1 MARVEITMP
10 QMGESITEGTV
21 VEWYKKP
28 GERIEQDETL
38 LEIGT
43 DKVDTDVP
51 SPVGGVVVEILV
63 EEGSTVDVGTLL
75 AVIADA
81 DEADAPVSEPAPA
94 PASEPAPEPV
104 REAPPPAPAVSEPAL
119 PPDAAPHP
127 PPVRITEEAAFAPQ
141 DAAAPKQAAVSE
153 SFFSPLV
160 RSIAEQEGVSEAELQ
175 AIAGSGRDGRVTKKD
190 VLAYVASRAAEGA
203 GFPEPQPVESA
214 EGPETR
220 VVKMDRT
227 RKIIAEHMVRSKATS
242 PHVTSFA
249 EVDMTNLVAFIQREK
264 EAFLKREGAKLTYTP
279 FFVHAAIEALREHP
293 VLNASVNG
301 DEIVLRDDFH
311 INIAVAV
318 GKTGLVAP
326 VLRNA
331 GRQSFADLARSVAD
345 VADRARN
352 KRLHPDDLQGGTFT
366 ITNIGPIGG
375 LKGTPIINQPQV
387 AILAVGRIQKRP
399 VVIEDPRLGDVI
411 AVRHMAWLS
420 LSYDHRII
428 DGAMG
433 SSFLTRFVGLVESMG
448 VGT

>member
-1 MARVEITMP
+1 MARVEIIMP

-21 VEWYKKP
+21 VEWHKKL

-51 SPVGGVVVEILV
+51 SPAAGVVAEILV
-63 EEGSTVDVGTLL
+63 EEGETVGVGTLL
-75 AVIADA
+75 AVIADENE
-81 DEADAPVSEPAPA
+81 EAPR
-94 PASEPAPEPV
+94 APEPV
-104 REAPPPAPAVSEPAL
+104 KEAPEPVSQPTPPPTPPAPVVSDPPEPPSDHL
-119 PPDAAPHP
+119 
-127 PPVRITEEAAFAPQ
+127 TEASAFAPKG
-141 DAAAPKQAAVSE
+141 AAAPKQGASD

-160 RSIAEQEGVSEAELQ
+160 RSIAEQEGLSISELQ
-175 AIAGSGRDGRVTKKD
+175 SIAGSGRDGRVTKKD
-190 VLAYVASRAAEGA
+190 VLDYVAGRSEDGS
-203 GFPEPQPVESA
+203 GFPEPQPVEPA
-214 EGPETR
+214 EGPEVR

-227 RKIIAEHMVRSKATS
+227 RQIIAEHMVRSKATS

-249 EVDMTNLVAFIQREK
+249 EADMTNLASFIQREK

-293 VLNASVNG
+293 VLNASVNE

-326 VLRNA
+326 VIRNA

-345 VADRARN
+345 ISDRARN

-411 AVRHMAWLS
+411 AVRQMAWLS

-433 SSFLTRFVGLVESMG
+433 SSFLTSFVRIVESMG
-448 VGT
+448 TGS

>member
-1 MARVEITMP
+1 MARHEITMP

-21 VEWYKKP
+21 VEWHKKP

-51 SPVGGVVVEILV
+51 SPAGGVVVEILV
-63 EEGSTVDVGTLL
+63 EEGETVDVGTLL
-75 AVIADA
+75 AVIADK
-81 DEADAPVSEPAPA
+81 DEEAAV
-94 PASEPAPEPV
+94 PAPEPV
-104 REAPPPAPAVSEPAL
+104 REAPQPPEPTASEPPPSAPEPPPA
-119 PPDAAPHP
+119 
-127 PPVRITEEAAFAPQ
+127 RITEEAAFAPSE
-141 DAAAPKQAAVSE
+141 AAAPKQAASE

-160 RSIAEQEGVSEAELQ
+160 RSIAEQEGVSDAELES
-175 AIAGSGRDGRVTKKD
+175 IAGSGREGRVTKKD
-190 VLAYVASRAAEGA
+190 VLEYVAGRPAEGA
-203 GFPEPQPVESA
+203 GFPEPHAVESA

-227 RKIIAEHMVRSKATS
+227 RQIIAEHMVRSKATS

-249 EVDMTNLVAFIQREK
+249 EVDMTNLVSFIQREK

-293 VLNASVNG
+293 VLNASVSG

-326 VLRNA
+326 VIRNA

-345 VADRARN
+345 VAERARN

-399 VVIEDPRLGDVI
+399 VVIEDPKLGDVI
-411 AVRHMAWLS
+411 AVRSMAWLS

-433 SSFLTRFVGLVESMG
+433 SSFLTRFVGIVESMG
-448 VGT
+448 VGP

>member
-1 MARVEITMP
+1 MARVEIIMP

-21 VEWYKKP
+21 VEWHKKL

-51 SPVGGVVVEILV
+51 SPAAGVVAEILV
-63 EEGSTVDVGTLL
+63 EEGETVGVGTLL
-75 AVIADA
+75 AVIADENE
-81 DEADAPVSEPAPA
+81 EAPR
-94 PASEPAPEPV
+94 APEPV
-104 REAPPPAPAVSEPAL
+104 KEAPEPVSQPTPPPTPPAPVVSDPPEPPSDHL
-119 PPDAAPHP
+119 
-127 PPVRITEEAAFAPQ
+127 TEASAFAPR
-141 DAAAPKQAAVSE
+141 DAAAPKQGASD

-160 RSIAEQEGVSEAELQ
+160 RSIAEQEGLSTSELES
-175 AIAGSGRDGRVTKKD
+175 IAGSGRDGRVTKKD
-190 VLAYVASRAAEGA
+190 VLDYVAGRSAGGS
-203 GFPEPQPVESA
+203 GFPEPQPVEPA
-214 EGPETR
+214 EGSEVR

-227 RKIIAEHMVRSKATS
+227 RQIIAEHMVRSKATS

-249 EVDMTNLVAFIQREK
+249 EADMTNLVSFIQREK

-293 VLNASVNG
+293 VLNASVNE
-301 DEIVLRDDFH
+301 DEIVLREDFH

-326 VLRNA
+326 VIRTA
-331 GRQSFADLARSVAD
+331 GRQAFADLARSVAD
-345 VADRARN
+345 ISDRARN

-411 AVRHMAWLS
+411 AVRQMAWLS

-433 SSFLTRFVGLVESMG
+433 SSFLTSFVRIVESMG
-448 VGT
+448 SGS

>member
-21 VEWYKKP
+21 VEWHKKP

-51 SPVGGVVVEILV
+51 SPAGGVVVEILV
-63 EEGSTVDVGTLL
+63 EEGETVDVGTLL
-75 AVIADA
+75 AVIADK
-81 DEADAPVSEPAPA
+81 DEEAAV
-94 PASEPAPEPV
+94 PAPEPV
-104 REAPPPAPAVSEPAL
+104 REAPQPPEPTASEPPSPVPEPPPA
-119 PPDAAPHP
+119 
-127 PPVRITEEAAFAPQ
+127 RITEEAAFAPPE
-141 DAAAPKQAAVSE
+141 AAAPKQAASE

-160 RSIAEQEGVSEAELQ
+160 RSIAEQEGVSDAEL
-175 AIAGSGRDGRVTKKD
+175 ASIAGSGREGRVTKKD
-190 VLAYVASRAAEGA
+190 VLEYVAARPAEGA

-227 RKIIAEHMVRSKATS
+227 RQIIAEHMVRSKATS

-249 EVDMTNLVAFIQREK
+249 EVDMTNLVSFIQREK

-293 VLNASVNG
+293 VLNASVSG

-326 VLRNA
+326 VIRNA

-345 VADRARN
+345 VAERARN

-399 VVIEDPRLGDVI
+399 VVIEDPKLGDVI
-411 AVRHMAWLS
+411 AVRSMAWLS

-433 SSFLTRFVGLVESMG
+433 SSFLTRFVGIVESMG
-448 VGT
+448 VGP

>member
-21 VEWYKKP
+21 VEWHKKP

-51 SPVGGVVVEILV
+51 SPAGGVVVEILV
-63 EEGSTVDVGTLL
+63 EEGETVDVGTLL
-75 AVIADA
+75 AVIADE
-81 DEADAPVSEPAPA
+81 DEEAAV
-94 PASEPAPEPV
+94 PAPEPA
-104 REAPPPAPAVSEPAL
+104 REAPQPPEPTASEPPPSLPEPPPA
-119 PPDAAPHP
+119 
-127 PPVRITEEAAFAPQ
+127 RITEEAAFAPSE
-141 DAAAPKQAAVSE
+141 AAAPKQAASE

-160 RSIAEQEGVSEAELQ
+160 RSIAEQEGVSDAEL
-175 AIAGSGRDGRVTKKD
+175 ASIAGSGREGRVTKKD
-190 VLAYVASRAAEGA
+190 VLDYVAARPAEGA

-227 RKIIAEHMVRSKATS
+227 RQIIAEHMVRSKATA

-249 EVDMTNLVAFIQREK
+249 EVDMTNLVSFIQREK

-293 VLNASVNG
+293 VLNASVSG

-326 VLRNA
+326 VIRNA

-345 VADRARN
+345 VAERARN

-399 VVIEDPRLGDVI
+399 VVIEDPNLGDVI
-411 AVRHMAWLS
+411 AVRSMAWLS

-433 SSFLTRFVGLVESMG
+433 SSFLTRFVGIVESMG
-448 VGT
+448 VGP

>member
-63 EEGSTVDVGTLL
+63 EEGATVDVGAVL
-75 AVIADA
+75 AVIADK
-81 DEADAPVSEPAPA
+81 DEA
-94 PASEPAPEPV
+94 ASPAPEPV
-104 REAPPPAPAVSEPAL
+104 REAPQPSEPA
-119 PPDAAPHP
+119 ASEP
-127 PPVRITEEAAFAPQ
+127 PPASPQPPPARITEEDAFAPS
-141 DAAAPKQAAVSE
+141 DAAPKQAASE

-160 RSIAEQEGVSEAELQ
+160 RSIAEQEGVSDAELES
-175 AIAGSGRDGRVTKKD
+175 IAGSGRDGRVTKKD
-190 VLAYVASRAAEGA
+190 VLEYVAGRSAEGA
-203 GFPEPQPVESA
+203 GFPEPQPVESV
-214 EGPETR
+214 EGPEAR

-227 RKIIAEHMVRSKATS
+227 RQIIAEHMVRSKATS

-326 VLRNA
+326 VIRNA

-352 KRLHPDDLQGGTFT
+352 KGLRPDDLQGGTFT

-399 VVIEDPRLGDVI
+399 VVIEDPKLGDVI
-411 AVRHMAWLS
+411 AVRNMAWLS

-433 SSFLTRFVGLVESMG
+433 SSFLSRFVDIVESMG
-448 VGT
+448 VGP

>member
-1 MARVEITMP
+1 M
-10 QMGESITEGTV
+10 
-21 VEWYKKP
+21 
-28 GERIEQDETL
+28 
-38 LEIGT
+38 
-43 DKVDTDVP
+43 
-51 SPVGGVVVEILV
+51 
-63 EEGSTVDVGTLL
+63 
-75 AVIADA
+75 
-81 DEADAPVSEPAPA
+81 
-94 PASEPAPEPV
+94 
-104 REAPPPAPAVSEPAL
+104 
-119 PPDAAPHP
+119 
-127 PPVRITEEAAFAPQ
+127 
-141 DAAAPKQAAVSE
+141 
-153 SFFSPLV
+153 
-160 RSIAEQEGVSEAELQ
+160 RSIAGQEGVSDAELES
-175 AIAGSGRDGRVTKKD
+175 IAGSGREGRVTKKD
-190 VLAYVASRAAEGA
+190 VLEYVAGRPAEGA
-203 GFPEPQPVESA
+203 GFPEPHAVESA

-227 RKIIAEHMVRSKATS
+227 RQIIAEHMVRSKATS

-249 EVDMTNLVAFIQREK
+249 EVDMTNLVSFIRREK

-293 VLNASVNG
+293 VLNASVTG

-326 VLRNA
+326 VIRNA

-345 VADRARN
+345 VAERARN

-399 VVIEDPRLGDVI
+399 VVIEDPKLGDVI
-411 AVRHMAWLS
+411 AVRSMAWLS

-433 SSFLTRFVGLVESMG
+433 SSFLTRFVGIVESMG
-448 VGT
+448 VGP

>member
-1 MARVEITMP
+1 MP

-21 VEWYKKP
+21 VEWHKKP

-51 SPVGGVVVEILV
+51 SPVGGVVAEILV
-63 EEGSTVDVGTLL
+63 AEGETVDVGTLL
-75 AVIADA
+75 AVIT
-81 DEADAPVSEPAPA
+81 DENEEAPDTPEPVSEAPE
-94 PASEPAPEPV
+94 PEPEPEPAPEP
-104 REAPPPAPAVSEPAL
+104 PAPVAPD
-119 PPDAAPHP
+119 PPDPSSDHASEA
-127 PPVRITEEAAFAPQ
+127 AAFAPRG
-141 DAAAPKQAAVSE
+141 AAAPKEGTSD

-160 RSIAEQEGVSEAELQ
+160 RSIAEQEGVSTAELES
-175 AIAGSGRDGRVTKKD
+175 ITGSGRDGRVTKKD
-190 VLAYVASRAAEGA
+190 VLDYVANRSVDEP
-203 GFPEPQPVESA
+203 GFPELQPVEPA

-249 EVDMTNLVAFIQREK
+249 EVDMTDLVAFIQQEK
-264 EAFLKREGAKLTYTP
+264 EAFLEREGAKLTYTP

-293 VLNASVNG
+293 VLNASVDG

-311 INIAVAV
+311 INVAVAI

-326 VLRNA
+326 VVRNA

-352 KRLHPDDLQGGTFT
+352 KRLQPDDLQGGTFT

-375 LKGTPIINQPQV
+375 IKGTPIINQPQV

-411 AVRHMAWLS
+411 AVRQMAWLS

-428 DGAMG
+428 DGAMA
-433 SSFLTRFVGLVESMG
+433 SSFLTSFVRIVESMG
-448 VGT
+448 SGS

>member
-1 MARVEITMP
+1 MP

-21 VEWYKKP
+21 VEWHKKP

-51 SPVGGVVVEILV
+51 SPAGGIVAEILV
-63 EEGSTVDVGTLL
+63 AEGETVDVGTLL
-75 AVIADA
+75 AVIT
-81 DEADAPVSEPAPA
+81 DENEEAPDIPEPVSEAP
-94 PASEPAPEPV
+94 EPAPEP
-104 REAPPPAPAVSEPAL
+104 PAPVASDPPETPSEH
-119 PPDAAPHP
+119 D
-127 PPVRITEEAAFAPQ
+127 TEAAAFAPRG
-141 DAAAPKQAAVSE
+141 AAAPKEDTSD

-160 RSIAEQEGVSEAELQ
+160 RSIAEQEGVSTAELES
-175 AIAGSGRDGRVTKKD
+175 ITGSGRDGRVTKKD
-190 VLAYVASRAAEGA
+190 VLDYVASRPEDGS
-203 GFPEPQPVESA
+203 GFPELQPVEPV
-214 EGPETR
+214 EGPEVR

-249 EVDMTNLVAFIQREK
+249 EVDMTDLVAFIQREK
-264 EAFLKREGAKLTYTP
+264 EAFLEREGAKLTYTP

-293 VLNASVNG
+293 VLNASVDG

-311 INIAVAV
+311 INVAVAI

-326 VLRNA
+326 VVRNA

-352 KRLHPDDLQGGTFT
+352 KKLQPDDLQGGTFT

-375 LKGTPIINQPQV
+375 IKGTPIINQPQV

-399 VVIEDPRLGDVI
+399 VVIEDPKLGDVI
-411 AVRHMAWLS
+411 AVRQMAWLS

-428 DGAMG
+428 DGAMA
-433 SSFLTRFVGLVESMG
+433 SSFLTTFVRIVESMG
-448 VGT
+448 TGS

>member
-21 VEWYKKP
+21 VEWHKKP

-51 SPVGGVVVEILV
+51 SPAGGVVVEILV
-63 EEGSTVDVGTLL
+63 EEGETVDVGTLL
-75 AVIADA
+75 AVIADK
-81 DEADAPVSEPAPA
+81 DEEAAV
-94 PASEPAPEPV
+94 PAPEPV
-104 REAPPPAPAVSEPAL
+104 REAPQPPEPTASEPPSPVPEPPPA
-119 PPDAAPHP
+119 
-127 PPVRITEEAAFAPQ
+127 RITEEAAFAPPE
-141 DAAAPKQAAVSE
+141 AAAPKQAASE

-160 RSIAEQEGVSEAELQ
+160 RSIAEQEGVSDAEL
-175 AIAGSGRDGRVTKKD
+175 ASIAGSGREGRVTKKD
-190 VLAYVASRAAEGA
+190 VLEYVAARPAEGA

-227 RKIIAEHMVRSKATS
+227 RQIIAEHMVRSKATS

-249 EVDMTNLVAFIQREK
+249 EVDMTSLVSFIQREK

-293 VLNASVNG
+293 VLNASVSG

-326 VLRNA
+326 VIRNA

-345 VADRARN
+345 VAERARN

-399 VVIEDPRLGDVI
+399 VVIEDPKLGDVI
-411 AVRHMAWLS
+411 AVRSMAWLS

-433 SSFLTRFVGLVESMG
+433 SSFLTRFVGIVESMG
-448 VGT
+448 VGP

>member
-21 VEWYKKP
+21 VEWHKKP

-51 SPVGGVVVEILV
+51 SPAGGVVTEILV
-63 EEGSTVDVGTLL
+63 AEGETVDVGTLL
-75 AVIADA
+75 AVIS
-81 DEADAPVSEPAPA
+81 DEKEEAPKAP
-94 PASEPAPEPV
+94 EPAPEPV
-104 REAPPPAPAVSEPAL
+104 SEPPEPFPKPAPEPPAPVVSASPEP
-119 PPDAAPHP
+119 PSDDD
-127 PPVRITEEAAFAPQ
+127 TEAAAFAPRG
-141 DAAAPKQAAVSE
+141 AAAPKEGASD

-160 RSIAEQEGVSEAELQ
+160 RSIAEQEGVSTSELQ
-175 AIAGSGRDGRVTKKD
+175 SIAGSGRDGRVTKKD
-190 VLAYVASRAAEGA
+190 VLDYVASRSEDGD
-203 GFPEPQPVESA
+203 GFPEPQQPVEPA
-214 EGPETR
+214 EGPEVR

-249 EVDMTNLVAFIQREK
+249 EADMTDLVSFIQREK
-264 EAFLKREGAKLTYTP
+264 EAFLEREGAKLTYTP

-293 VLNASVNG
+293 VLNASVDG
-301 DEIVLRDDFH
+301 DEIMLRDDYH

-326 VLRNA
+326 VIRNA

-345 VADRARN
+345 ISDRARN

-399 VVIEDPRLGDVI
+399 VVIEDPKLGDVI
-411 AVRHMAWLS
+411 AVRQMAWLS

-428 DGAMG
+428 DGAMA
-433 SSFLTRFVGLVESMG
+433 SSFLTTFVRIMESMG
-448 VGT
+448 TGS

>member
-21 VEWYKKP
+21 VEWHKKP

-51 SPVGGVVVEILV
+51 SPAGGIVAEILV
-63 EEGSTVDVGTLL
+63 AEGETVDVGTLL
-75 AVIADA
+75 AVIT
-81 DEADAPVSEPAPA
+81 DENEEAPETP
-94 PASEPAPEPV
+94 EPAPEPV
-104 REAPPPAPAVSEPAL
+104 SEAPEPAPEPPAPVAPDPPEPSS
-119 PPDAAPHP
+119 DHD
-127 PPVRITEEAAFAPQ
+127 TEAAAFAPRG
-141 DAAAPKQAAVSE
+141 AAAPKESASD

-160 RSIAEQEGVSEAELQ
+160 RSIAEQEGVSTAELES
-175 AIAGSGRDGRVTKKD
+175 IAGSGRDGRVTKKD
-190 VLAYVASRAAEGA
+190 VLDYVASRSEDGD
-203 GFPEPQPVESA
+203 GFPETQPVEPA
-214 EGPETR
+214 EGPDVR

-264 EAFLKREGAKLTYTP
+264 EAFLEREGAKLTYTP

-293 VLNASVNG
+293 VLNASVDG
-301 DEIVLRDDFH
+301 DEIMLRDDFH
-311 INIAVAV
+311 INIAVAI

-326 VLRNA
+326 VIRNA
-331 GRQSFADLARSVAD
+331 GRQSFADLARSVAN

-352 KRLHPDDLQGGTFT
+352 KKLHPDDLQGGTFT

-375 LKGTPIINQPQV
+375 VKGTPIINQPQV

-399 VVIEDPRLGDVI
+399 VVIEDPKLGDVI
-411 AVRHMAWLS
+411 AVRQMAWLS

-428 DGAMG
+428 DGAMA
-433 SSFLTRFVGLVESMG
+433 SSFLTSFIRIVESMG
-448 VGT
+448 TGS

>member
-21 VEWYKKP
+21 VEWHKKP

-51 SPVGGVVVEILV
+51 SPVGGVVAEILV
-63 EEGSTVDVGTLL
+63 AEGETVDVGTLL
-75 AVIADA
+75 AVIT
-81 DEADAPVSEPAPA
+81 DENEEVPDVSEPVSEAPE
-94 PASEPAPEPV
+94 PEPEPAPEP
-104 REAPPPAPAVSEPAL
+104 PAPVAPD
-119 PPDAAPHP
+119 PPDASSDHVSEA
-127 PPVRITEEAAFAPQ
+127 AAFAPRG
-141 DAAAPKQAAVSE
+141 AAAPKEGTSD

-160 RSIAEQEGVSEAELQ
+160 RSIAEQEGVSTAELES
-175 AIAGSGRDGRVTKKD
+175 ITGSGRDGRVTKKD
-190 VLAYVASRAAEGA
+190 VLDYVANRSVDEP
-203 GFPEPQPVESA
+203 GFPELQPVEPA

-249 EVDMTNLVAFIQREK
+249 EVDMTDLVAFIQQEK
-264 EAFLKREGAKLTYTP
+264 EAFLEREGAKLTYTP

-293 VLNASVNG
+293 VLNASVDG

-311 INIAVAV
+311 INVAVAI

-326 VLRNA
+326 VVRNA

-352 KRLHPDDLQGGTFT
+352 KRLQPDDLQGGTFT

-375 LKGTPIINQPQV
+375 IKGTPIINQPQV

-411 AVRHMAWLS
+411 AVRQMAWLS

-428 DGAMG
+428 DGAMA
-433 SSFLTRFVGLVESMG
+433 SSFLTSFVRIVESMG
-448 VGT
+448 SGS

>member
-1 MARVEITMP
+1 MARHEITMP

-21 VEWYKKP
+21 VEWHKKP

-51 SPVGGVVVEILV
+51 SPAGGVVVEILV
-63 EEGSTVDVGTLL
+63 EEGETVDVGTLL
-75 AVIADA
+75 AVIADEE
-81 DEADAPVSEPAPA
+81 EAAV
-94 PASEPAPEPV
+94 PAPEPV
-104 REAPPPAPAVSEPAL
+104 REAPQPPEPPPSVPEPPPA
-119 PPDAAPHP
+119 
-127 PPVRITEEAAFAPQ
+127 RITEEAAFAPSE
-141 DAAAPKQAAVSE
+141 AAAPKQAASE

-160 RSIAEQEGVSEAELQ
+160 RSIAGQEGVSDAEL
-175 AIAGSGRDGRVTKKD
+175 ASIAGSGREGRVTKKD
-190 VLAYVASRAAEGA
+190 VLEYVAGRPAEGA
-203 GFPEPQPVESA
+203 GFPEPHAVESA

-227 RKIIAEHMVRSKATS
+227 RQIIAEHMVRSKATS

-249 EVDMTNLVAFIQREK
+249 EVDMTNLVSFIQREK

-293 VLNASVNG
+293 VLNASVSG

-326 VLRNA
+326 VIRNA

-345 VADRARN
+345 VAERARN

-399 VVIEDPRLGDVI
+399 VVIEDPKLGDVI
-411 AVRHMAWLS
+411 AVRSMAWLS

-433 SSFLTRFVGLVESMG
+433 SSFLTRFVGIVESMG
-448 VGT
+448 VGP

>member
-21 VEWYKKP
+21 VEWHKKP

-51 SPVGGVVVEILV
+51 SPAGGVVVEILV
-63 EEGSTVDVGTLL
+63 EEGETVDVGTLL
-75 AVIADA
+75 AVIADK
-81 DEADAPVSEPAPA
+81 DEEAAV
-94 PASEPAPEPV
+94 PAPEPV
-104 REAPPPAPAVSEPAL
+104 REAPQPPEPTASEPPPSSPEPPPA
-119 PPDAAPHP
+119 
-127 PPVRITEEAAFAPQ
+127 RITEETAFAPPE
-141 DAAAPKQAAVSE
+141 AAAPKQAASE

-160 RSIAEQEGVSEAELQ
+160 RSIAEQEGVSDAEL
-175 AIAGSGRDGRVTKKD
+175 ASIAGSGREGRVTKKD
-190 VLAYVASRAAEGA
+190 VLEYVAARPAEGA
-203 GFPEPQPVESA
+203 GFPEPQAVESA

-227 RKIIAEHMVRSKATS
+227 RQIIAEHMVRSKATS

-249 EVDMTNLVAFIQREK
+249 EVDMTNLVSFIQREK

-293 VLNASVNG
+293 VLNASVSG

-326 VLRNA
+326 VIRNA

-345 VADRARN
+345 VAERARN

-399 VVIEDPRLGDVI
+399 VVIEDPKLGDVI
-411 AVRHMAWLS
+411 AVRSMAWLS

-433 SSFLTRFVGLVESMG
+433 SSFLTRFVGIVESMG
-448 VGT
+448 VGP

>member
-1 MARVEITMP
+1 MARVEIIMP

-21 VEWYKKP
+21 VEWHKKL

-51 SPVGGVVVEILV
+51 SPAAGVVAEILV
-63 EEGSTVDVGTLL
+63 EEGETVGVGTLL
-75 AVIADA
+75 AVIADENE
-81 DEADAPVSEPAPA
+81 EAPR
-94 PASEPAPEPV
+94 APEPV
-104 REAPPPAPAVSEPAL
+104 KEAPEPVSQPTPPPSPPAPVVPDPPEP
-119 PPDAAPHP
+119 PSGHD
-127 PPVRITEEAAFAPQ
+127 TEASAFAPR
-141 DAAAPKQAAVSE
+141 DAAAPKQGASD

-160 RSIAEQEGVSEAELQ
+160 RSIAEQEGLSTSELES
-175 AIAGSGRDGRVTKKD
+175 IAGSGRDGRVTKKD
-190 VLAYVASRAAEGA
+190 ILDYVAGRSADGS
-203 GFPEPQPVESA
+203 GFPEPQPVEPA
-214 EGPETR
+214 EGPEVR
-220 VVKMDRT
+220 VIKMDRT

-249 EVDMTNLVAFIQREK
+249 EADMTNLASFIQREK

-293 VLNASVNG
+293 VLNASVNE

-326 VLRNA
+326 VIRNA

-345 VADRARN
+345 ISDRARN

-411 AVRHMAWLS
+411 AVRQMAWLS

-433 SSFLTRFVGLVESMG
+433 SSFLTSFVRIVESMG
-448 VGT
+448 TGS

>member
-51 SPVGGVVVEILV
+51 SPAGGVVVEILV
-63 EEGSTVDVGTLL
+63 EEGETVDVGTLL
-75 AVIADA
+75 AVIAD
-81 DEADAPVSEPAPA
+81 EAEAASHA
-94 PASEPAPEPV
+94 PASAPEPAPE
-104 REAPPPAPAVSEPAL
+104 APPAPTEPPAPAASEP
-119 PPDAAPHP
+119 PSSPQP
-127 PPVRITEEAAFAPQ
+127 PPARIGEEAAFAPTSQ
-141 DAAAPKQAAVSE
+141 QPPAAAPKQDAAAE

-160 RSIAEQEGVSEAELQ
+160 RSIADREGVSDAELGS
-175 AIAGSGRDGRVTKKD
+175 IEGSGRDGRVTKKD
-190 VLAYVASRAAEGA
+190 VLEYVAGRAAEGA

-220 VVKMDRT
+220 IVKMDRT
-227 RKIIAEHMVRSKATS
+227 RQIIAEHMVRSKATS
-242 PHVTSFA
+242 PHVTSFS

-399 VVIEDPRLGDVI
+399 VVIEDPKLGDVI
-411 AVRHMAWLS
+411 AVRNMAWLS

-433 SSFLTRFVGLVESMG
+433 SSFLTRFVEIVESMG
-448 VGT
+448 VIGP

>member
-21 VEWYKKP
+21 VEWHKKP

-51 SPVGGVVVEILV
+51 SPVGGVVAEILV
-63 EEGSTVDVGTLL
+63 PEGETVDVGTLL
-75 AVIADA
+75 AVIT
-81 DEADAPVSEPAPA
+81 DENEEAPEPVPEPVSEAPE
-94 PASEPAPEPV
+94 PEPAPEL
-104 REAPPPAPAVSEPAL
+104 PAPVAPDPSG
-119 PPDAAPHP
+119 PPSDHD
-127 PPVRITEEAAFAPQ
+127 TEAAAFAPRG
-141 DAAAPKQAAVSE
+141 AAAPKEGASD

-160 RSIAEQEGVSEAELQ
+160 RSIAEQEGVSTAELES
-175 AIAGSGRDGRVTKKD
+175 ITGSGRDGRVTKKD
-190 VLAYVASRAAEGA
+190 VLNYVASRSEDEP
-203 GFPEPQPVESA
+203 GFPELQSVEPV
-214 EGPETR
+214 EGPEVR

-249 EVDMTNLVAFIQREK
+249 EVDMTDLVAFIQREK
-264 EAFLKREGAKLTYTP
+264 EAFLEREGAKLTYTP

-293 VLNASVNG
+293 VLNASVDG
-301 DEIVLRDDFH
+301 DEIVLRDDYH
-311 INIAVAV
+311 INIAVAI
-318 GKTGLVAP
+318 GRTGLVAP
-326 VLRNA
+326 VVRNA

-352 KRLHPDDLQGGTFT
+352 KKLQPDDLQGGTFT

-375 LKGTPIINQPQV
+375 IKGTPIINQPQV

-399 VVIEDPRLGDVI
+399 VVIEDPKLGDVI

-428 DGAMG
+428 DGAMA
-433 SSFLTRFVGLVESMG
+433 SSFLTSFVRIVESLG
-448 VGT
+448 AGS

>member
-21 VEWYKKP
+21 VEWHKKP

-51 SPVGGVVVEILV
+51 SPAGGVVVEILV
-63 EEGSTVDVGTLL
+63 EEGETVDVGTLL
-75 AVIADA
+75 AVIADQ
-81 DEADAPVSEPAPA
+81 DEEAAV
-94 PASEPAPEPV
+94 PAPEPV
-104 REAPPPAPAVSEPAL
+104 REAPQPPEPTASEPPSPAPEPPPA
-119 PPDAAPHP
+119 
-127 PPVRITEEAAFAPQ
+127 RITEEAAFAPPE
-141 DAAAPKQAAVSE
+141 AAAPKQAASE

-160 RSIAEQEGVSEAELQ
+160 RSIAEQEGVSDAEL
-175 AIAGSGRDGRVTKKD
+175 ASIAGSGREGRVTKKD
-190 VLAYVASRAAEGA
+190 VLEYVAARPAEGA
-203 GFPEPQPVESA
+203 GFPEPQAVESA

-227 RKIIAEHMVRSKATS
+227 RQIIAEHMVRSKATS

-249 EVDMTNLVAFIQREK
+249 EVDMTNLVSFIQREK

-293 VLNASVNG
+293 VLNASVSG

-326 VLRNA
+326 VIRNA

-345 VADRARN
+345 VAERARN

-399 VVIEDPRLGDVI
+399 VVIEDPKLGDVI
-411 AVRHMAWLS
+411 AVRSMAWLS

-433 SSFLTRFVGLVESMG
+433 SSFLTRFVGIVESMG
-448 VGT
+448 VGP

>member
-21 VEWYKKP
+21 VEWHKKP

-51 SPVGGVVVEILV
+51 SPAGGVVVEILV
-63 EEGSTVDVGTLL
+63 EEGETVDVGTLL
-75 AVIADA
+75 AVIADK
-81 DEADAPVSEPAPA
+81 DEEAAV
-94 PASEPAPEPV
+94 PAPEPV
-104 REAPPPAPAVSEPAL
+104 REAPQPPEPTASEPPSPAPEPPPA
-119 PPDAAPHP
+119 
-127 PPVRITEEAAFAPQ
+127 RITEEAAFAPPE
-141 DAAAPKQAAVSE
+141 AAAPKQAASE

-160 RSIAEQEGVSEAELQ
+160 RSIAEQEGVSDAEL
-175 AIAGSGRDGRVTKKD
+175 ASIAGSGREGRVTKKD
-190 VLAYVASRAAEGA
+190 VLEYVAARPAEGA
-203 GFPEPQPVESA
+203 GFPEPQAVESA

-227 RKIIAEHMVRSKATS
+227 RQIIAEHMVRSKATS

-249 EVDMTNLVAFIQREK
+249 EVDMTNLVSFIQREK

-293 VLNASVNG
+293 VLNASVSG

-326 VLRNA
+326 VIRNA

-345 VADRARN
+345 VAERARN

-399 VVIEDPRLGDVI
+399 VVIEDPKLGDVI
-411 AVRHMAWLS
+411 AVRSMAWLS

-433 SSFLTRFVGLVESMG
+433 SSFLTRFVGIVESMG
-448 VGT
+448 VGP

>member
-1 MARVEITMP
+1 MARVEIIMP

-21 VEWYKKP
+21 VEWHKKL

-51 SPVGGVVVEILV
+51 SPAAGVVAEILV
-63 EEGSTVDVGTLL
+63 EEGETVGVGTLL
-75 AVIADA
+75 AVIADENE
-81 DEADAPVSEPAPA
+81 EAPR
-94 PASEPAPEPV
+94 APEPV
-104 REAPPPAPAVSEPAL
+104 KEAPEPVSQPTPPAPVAPDPPEP
-119 PPDAAPHP
+119 PSGHD
-127 PPVRITEEAAFAPQ
+127 TEASAFAPR
-141 DAAAPKQAAVSE
+141 DAAAPKQGASD

-160 RSIAEQEGVSEAELQ
+160 RSIAEQEGLSISELQ
-175 AIAGSGRDGRVTKKD
+175 SIAGSGRDGRVTKKD
-190 VLAYVASRAAEGA
+190 VLDYVAGRSEDGS
-203 GFPEPQPVESA
+203 GFPEPQPVEPA
-214 EGPETR
+214 EGPEVR

-227 RKIIAEHMVRSKATS
+227 RQIIAEHMVRSKATS

-249 EVDMTNLVAFIQREK
+249 EADMTNLVSFIQRKK
-264 EAFLKREGAKLTYTP
+264 EVFLEREGAKLTYTP

-326 VLRNA
+326 VIRNA

-345 VADRARN
+345 ISDRARN

-411 AVRHMAWLS
+411 AVRQMAWLS

-433 SSFLTRFVGLVESMG
+433 SSFLTSFVRIVESMG
-448 VGT
+448 SGS

>member
-1 MARVEITMP
+1 MARVEIIMP

-21 VEWYKKP
+21 VEWHKKL

-51 SPVGGVVVEILV
+51 SPAAGVVAEILV
-63 EEGSTVDVGTLL
+63 EEGETVGVGTLL
-75 AVIADA
+75 AVIADENE
-81 DEADAPVSEPAPA
+81 EAPR
-94 PASEPAPEPV
+94 APEPV
-104 REAPPPAPAVSEPAL
+104 KEAPEPVSQPTPPPPPPAPVVPDPPEP
-119 PPDAAPHP
+119 PSGH
-127 PPVRITEEAAFAPQ
+127 VTEASTFAPR
-141 DAAAPKQAAVSE
+141 DAAAPKQGASD

-160 RSIAEQEGVSEAELQ
+160 RSIAEQEGLSTSELES
-175 AIAGSGRDGRVTKKD
+175 IAGSGRDGRVTKKD
-190 VLAYVASRAAEGA
+190 VLDYVAGRSAGGS
-203 GFPEPQPVESA
+203 GFPEPQPVEPA
-214 EGPETR
+214 EGSEVR

-249 EVDMTNLVAFIQREK
+249 EADMTNLVSFIQREK

-293 VLNASVNG
+293 VLNASVNE
-301 DEIVLRDDFH
+301 DEIVLREDFH

-326 VLRNA
+326 VIRNA

-345 VADRARN
+345 ISDRARN

-411 AVRHMAWLS
+411 AVRQMAWLS

-433 SSFLTRFVGLVESMG
+433 SSFLTSFVRIVESMG
-448 VGT
+448 SGS

>member
-21 VEWYKKP
+21 VEWHKKS

-51 SPVGGVVVEILV
+51 SPVGGVVAEILV
-63 EEGSTVDVGTLL
+63 EEGETVDVGTLL
-75 AVIADA
+75 AVIS
-81 DEADAPVSEPAPA
+81 DENEEAPR
-94 PASEPAPEPV
+94 APEPV
-104 REAPPPAPAVSEPAL
+104 KEATEPVPEPPAPVAPEP
-119 PPDAAPHP
+119 PSGH
-127 PPVRITEEAAFAPQ
+127 VTEASAFAPK
-141 DAAAPKQAAVSE
+141 DAAVPKQGASD

-160 RSIAEQEGVSEAELQ
+160 RSIAEQEGLSASELTS
-175 AIAGSGRDGRVTKKD
+175 ITGSGRDGRVTKKD
-190 VLAYVASRAAEGA
+190 VLDYVAGRSAEGA
-203 GFPEPQPVESA
+203 GFPEPQPVEPA
-214 EGPETR
+214 EGPEVR

-227 RKIIAEHMVRSKATS
+227 RQIIAEHMVHSKATS

-249 EVDMTNLVAFIQREK
+249 EADMTNLAAFIQREK

-301 DEIVLRDDFH
+301 DEIVLREDFH

-326 VLRNA
+326 VIRNA

-345 VADRARN
+345 ISHRARN
-352 KRLHPDDLQGGTFT
+352 KQLHPDDLQGGTFT
-366 ITNIGPIGG
+366 ITNIGPVGG

-399 VVIEDPRLGDVI
+399 VVIEDPKLGDVI
-411 AVRHMAWLS
+411 AVRQMAWLS

-433 SSFLTRFVGLVESMG
+433 SSFLTSFIRIVESMG
-448 VGT
+448 IAS

>member
-21 VEWYKKP
+21 VEWHKKP

-51 SPVGGVVVEILV
+51 SPAGGVVVEILV
-63 EEGSTVDVGTLL
+63 EEGETVDVGTLL
-75 AVIADA
+75 AVIADK
-81 DEADAPVSEPAPA
+81 DEEAAV
-94 PASEPAPEPV
+94 PAPEPV
-104 REAPPPAPAVSEPAL
+104 REAPQPPEPTASEPPSPAPEPPPA
-119 PPDAAPHP
+119 
-127 PPVRITEEAAFAPQ
+127 RITEEAAFAPPE
-141 DAAAPKQAAVSE
+141 AAAPKQAASE

-160 RSIAEQEGVSEAELQ
+160 RSIAEQEGVSDAEL
-175 AIAGSGRDGRVTKKD
+175 ASIAGSGREGRVTKKD
-190 VLAYVASRAAEGA
+190 VLEYVAARPAEGT
-203 GFPEPQPVESA
+203 GFPEPQAVESA

-227 RKIIAEHMVRSKATS
+227 RQIIAEHMVRSKATS

-249 EVDMTNLVAFIQREK
+249 EVDMTNLVSFIQREK

-293 VLNASVNG
+293 VLNASVSG

-326 VLRNA
+326 VIRNA

-345 VADRARN
+345 VAERARN

-399 VVIEDPRLGDVI
+399 VVIEDPKLGDVI
-411 AVRHMAWLS
+411 AVRSMAWLS

-433 SSFLTRFVGLVESMG
+433 SSFLTRFVGIVESMG
-448 VGT
+448 VGP

>member
-1 MARVEITMP
+1 MP

-21 VEWYKKP
+21 VEWHKKL

-51 SPVGGVVVEILV
+51 SPAAGVVAEILV
-63 EEGSTVDVGTLL
+63 EEGETVGVGTLL
-75 AVIADA
+75 AVIADENE
-81 DEADAPVSEPAPA
+81 EAPR
-94 PASEPAPEPV
+94 APEPV
-104 REAPPPAPAVSEPAL
+104 KEAPEPVSQPTPPPPPPAPVAPDPPEP
-119 PPDAAPHP
+119 PSGH
-127 PPVRITEEAAFAPQ
+127 VTEASAFAPR
-141 DAAAPKQAAVSE
+141 DAAVSKQGASD

-160 RSIAEQEGVSEAELQ
+160 RSIAEQEGVSTSELES
-175 AIAGSGRDGRVTKKD
+175 IAGSGRDGRVTKKD
-190 VLAYVASRAAEGA
+190 VLDYVAGRSADGS
-203 GFPEPQPVESA
+203 GFPEPQPVEPA
-214 EGPETR
+214 EGSEVR

-227 RKIIAEHMVRSKATS
+227 RQIIAEHMVRSKATS

-249 EVDMTNLVAFIQREK
+249 EVDMTNLVSFIQREK

-301 DEIVLRDDFH
+301 DEIVLREDFH
-311 INIAVAV
+311 INIAVAI
-318 GKTGLVAP
+318 GKAGLVAP
-326 VLRNA
+326 VIRNA

-345 VADRARN
+345 IADRARN

-411 AVRHMAWLS
+411 AVRQMAWLS

-433 SSFLTRFVGLVESMG
+433 SSFLTSFVRIVESMG
-448 VGT
+448 SGS

>member
-1 MARVEITMP
+1 MP

-21 VEWYKKP
+21 VEWHKKL

-51 SPVGGVVVEILV
+51 SPAAGVVAEILV
-63 EEGSTVDVGTLL
+63 EEGETVGVGALL
-75 AVIADA
+75 AVIT
-81 DEADAPVSEPAPA
+81 DENEEAPRAPEPVKEAP
-94 PASEPAPEPV
+94 EPAPEP
-104 REAPPPAPAVSEPAL
+104 PAPVVSDPPEPPSDHL
-119 PPDAAPHP
+119 
-127 PPVRITEEAAFAPQ
+127 TEASAFAPKG
-141 DAAAPKQAAVSE
+141 AAAPKQGASD

-160 RSIAEQEGVSEAELQ
+160 RSIAEQEGLSISELQ
-175 AIAGSGRDGRVTKKD
+175 SIAGSGRDGRVTKKD
-190 VLAYVASRAAEGA
+190 VLDYVAGRSADGP
-203 GFPEPQPVESA
+203 GFPELQPVEPA
-214 EGPETR
+214 EGPEVR
-220 VVKMDRT
+220 VIKMDRT

-249 EVDMTNLVAFIQREK
+249 EADMTNLVSFIQRAK

-293 VLNASVNG
+293 VLNASVNE
-301 DEIVLRDDFH
+301 DEIVLREDFH

-326 VLRNA
+326 VIRNA

-345 VADRARN
+345 ISDRARN

-366 ITNIGPIGG
+366 ITNIGPVGG

-411 AVRHMAWLS
+411 AVRQIAWLS

-433 SSFLTRFVGLVESMG
+433 SSFLTSFIRIVESMG
-448 VGT
+448 TGS

>member
-63 EEGSTVDVGTLL
+63 EEGATVDVGTLL
-75 AVIADA
+75 AVIADK
-81 DEADAPVSEPAPA
+81 DEADS
-94 PASEPAPEPV
+94 PAPEPV
-104 REAPPPAPAVSEPAL
+104 REAPQPPAPPASEPSS
-119 PPDAAPHP
+119 PAPQP
-127 PPVRITEEAAFAPQ
+127 PPARITEEAAFAPQ
-141 DAAAPKQAAVSE
+141 DAAAPKQAASE

-160 RSIAEQEGVSEAELQ
+160 RSIAEQEGVSDAELES
-175 AIAGSGRDGRVTKKD
+175 ITGSGRDGRVTKKD
-190 VLAYVASRAAEGA
+190 VLEYVASRAAEGA

-214 EGPETR
+214 EGLETR

-301 DEIVLRDDFH
+301 DEIMLRDDFH

-326 VLRNA
+326 VVRNA
-331 GRQSFADLARSVAD
+331 GLQSFADLARSVAD

-399 VVIEDPRLGDVI
+399 VVIEDPKLGDVI
-411 AVRHMAWLS
+411 AVRRMAWLS

-428 DGAMG
+428 DGAMA
-433 SSFLTRFVGLVESMG
+433 SSFLTRFVGIVESMG
-448 VGT
+448 VGP

>member
-21 VEWYKKP
+21 VEWHKKP

-51 SPVGGVVVEILV
+51 SPAGGVVVEILV
-63 EEGSTVDVGTLL
+63 EEGETVDVGTLL
-75 AVIADA
+75 AVIADQ
-81 DEADAPVSEPAPA
+81 DEEEAI
-94 PASEPAPEPV
+94 PAPEPA
-104 REAPPPAPAVSEPAL
+104 REAPQPPEPTASEPPPSLPEPPPA
-119 PPDAAPHP
+119 
-127 PPVRITEEAAFAPQ
+127 RITEEAAFAPSE
-141 DAAAPKQAAVSE
+141 AAAPKQAASE

-160 RSIAEQEGVSEAELQ
+160 RSIAEQEGVSDAEL
-175 AIAGSGRDGRVTKKD
+175 ASIAGSGREGRVTKKD
-190 VLAYVASRAAEGA
+190 VLDYVAARPAEGA

-227 RKIIAEHMVRSKATS
+227 RQIIAEHMVRSKATA

-249 EVDMTNLVAFIQREK
+249 EVDMTNLVSFIQREK

-293 VLNASVNG
+293 VLNASVSG

-326 VLRNA
+326 VIRNA

-345 VADRARN
+345 VAERARN

-399 VVIEDPRLGDVI
+399 VVIEDPNLGDVI
-411 AVRHMAWLS
+411 AVRSMAWLS

-433 SSFLTRFVGLVESMG
+433 SSFLTRFVGIVESMG
-448 VGT
+448 VGP

>member
-21 VEWYKKP
+21 VEWHKKP
-28 GERIEQDETL
+28 GDRIEQDETL

-51 SPVGGVVVEILV
+51 SPAGGIVAEILV
-63 EEGSTVDVGTLL
+63 PEGETVDVGTLL
-75 AVIADA
+75 AVIT
-81 DEADAPVSEPAPA
+81 DEKEEAP
-94 PASEPAPEPV
+94 EPAPEPV
-104 REAPPPAPAVSEPAL
+104 REAPAPAPEPPAPVAPASPA
-119 PPDAAPHP
+119 PPSDDD
-127 PPVRITEEAAFAPQ
+127 TEATAFAPRG
-141 DAAAPKQAAVSE
+141 AAAPKEGASD

-160 RSIAEQEGVSEAELQ
+160 RSIAEQEGVSAAELKS
-175 AIAGSGRDGRVTKKD
+175 IAGSGRDGRVTKKD
-190 VLAYVASRAAEGA
+190 VLDYVASRSEDGD
-203 GFPEPQPVESA
+203 GFPETQPVEPV

-249 EVDMTNLVAFIQREK
+249 EVDMTDLVAFIQREK
-264 EAFLKREGAKLTYTP
+264 EAFLEREGAKLTYTP

-293 VLNASVNG
+293 VLNASVDG
-301 DEIVLRDDFH
+301 DDIMLRDDYH

-326 VLRNA
+326 VVRNA

-352 KRLHPDDLQGGTFT
+352 KKLQPDDLQGGTFT

-399 VVIEDPRLGDVI
+399 VVIEDPKLGDVI
-411 AVRHMAWLS
+411 AVRQMAWLS

-428 DGAMG
+428 DGAMA
-433 SSFLTRFVGLVESMG
+433 SSFLTTFVRIVESLG
-448 VGT
+448 AGS

>member
-21 VEWYKKP
+21 VEWHKKP

-51 SPVGGVVVEILV
+51 SPAGGIVAEILV
-63 EEGSTVDVGTLL
+63 AEGETVDVGTLL
-75 AVIADA
+75 AVIT
-81 DEADAPVSEPAPA
+81 DENEETPE
-94 PASEPAPEPV
+94 ASEPAPEPV
-104 REAPPPAPAVSEPAL
+104 SEAPEPAPEPPAPVASD
-119 PPDAAPHP
+119 PPDAPSDHAS
-127 PPVRITEEAAFAPQ
+127 EAAAFAPRG
-141 DAAAPKQAAVSE
+141 APAPKEGTSD

-160 RSIAEQEGVSEAELQ
+160 RSIAEQEGVSTAELKS
-175 AIAGSGRDGRVTKKD
+175 ITGSGRDGRVTKKD
-190 VLAYVASRAAEGA
+190 VLDYVASRSEEGD
-203 GFPEPQPVESA
+203 GFPELQPVEPS
-214 EGPETR
+214 EGPEVR

-249 EVDMTNLVAFIQREK
+249 EVDMTDLVAFIQREK
-264 EAFLKREGAKLTYTP
+264 EAFLEREGAKLTYTP

-293 VLNASVNG
+293 VLNASVDG

-311 INIAVAV
+311 INVAVAI

-326 VLRNA
+326 VVRNA

-352 KRLHPDDLQGGTFT
+352 KRLQPDDLQGGTFT

-375 LKGTPIINQPQV
+375 IKGTPIINQPQV

-399 VVIEDPRLGDVI
+399 MVIEDPKLGDVI
-411 AVRHMAWLS
+411 AVRQMAWLS

-428 DGAMG
+428 DGAMA
-433 SSFLTRFVGLVESMG
+433 SSFLTSFVRIVESMG
-448 VGT
+448 TGS

>member
-21 VEWYKKP
+21 VEWHKKP

-51 SPVGGVVVEILV
+51 SPVGGVVAEILV
-63 EEGSTVDVGTLL
+63 AEGETVDVGTLL
-75 AVIADA
+75 AVIT
-81 DEADAPVSEPAPA
+81 DENEEVPDVPEAVSGTPEPEPEPVPE
-94 PASEPAPEPV
+94 PASEP
-104 REAPPPAPAVSEPAL
+104 PAPVAPD
-119 PPDAAPHP
+119 PPDASSDHVSEA
-127 PPVRITEEAAFAPQ
+127 AAFAPRG
-141 DAAAPKQAAVSE
+141 AAAPKEGTSD

-160 RSIAEQEGVSEAELQ
+160 RSIAEQEGVSAAELES
-175 AIAGSGRDGRVTKKD
+175 ITGSGRDGRVTKKD
-190 VLAYVASRAAEGA
+190 VLDYVANRSADEP
-203 GFPEPQPVESA
+203 GFPELQPVEPA
-214 EGPETR
+214 EGSETR

-242 PHVTSFA
+242 PHVTSFS
-249 EVDMTNLVAFIQREK
+249 EVDMTDLVAFIQREK
-264 EAFLKREGAKLTYTP
+264 EAFLKRESAKLTYTP

-311 INIAVAV
+311 INVAVAI

-326 VLRNA
+326 VVRNA

-352 KRLHPDDLQGGTFT
+352 KRLQPDDLQGGTFT

-375 LKGTPIINQPQV
+375 IKGTPIINQPQV

-399 VVIEDPRLGDVI
+399 MVIEDRKLGDVI
-411 AVRHMAWLS
+411 AVRQMAWLS

-428 DGAMG
+428 DGAMA
-433 SSFLTRFVGLVESMG
+433 SSFLTSFVRIVESMG
-448 VGT
+448 VGS

>member
-1 MARVEITMP
+1 MARHEITMP

-21 VEWYKKP
+21 VEWHKKP

-51 SPVGGVVVEILV
+51 SPAGGVVVEILV
-63 EEGSTVDVGTLL
+63 EEGETVDVGTLL
-75 AVIADA
+75 AVIADKEE
-81 DEADAPVSEPAPA
+81 EAAV
-94 PASEPAPEPV
+94 PAPEPV
-104 REAPPPAPAVSEPAL
+104 REAPQPPEPPASEP
-119 PPDAAPHP
+119 PPSAPEP
-127 PPVRITEEAAFAPQ
+127 PPARITEEAAFAPSE
-141 DAAAPKQAAVSE
+141 AAAPKQAASE

-160 RSIAEQEGVSEAELQ
+160 RSIAEQEGVSDAELES
-175 AIAGSGRDGRVTKKD
+175 IAGSGREGRVTKKD
-190 VLAYVASRAAEGA
+190 VLEYVAGRPAEGA
-203 GFPEPQPVESA
+203 GFPEPHAVESA

-227 RKIIAEHMVRSKATS
+227 RQIIAEHMVRSKATS

-249 EVDMTNLVAFIQREK
+249 EVDMTNLVSFIRREK

-293 VLNASVNG
+293 VLNASVTG

-326 VLRNA
+326 VIRNA

-345 VADRARN
+345 VAERARN

-399 VVIEDPRLGDVI
+399 VVIEDPKLGDVI
-411 AVRHMAWLS
+411 AVRSMAWLS

-433 SSFLTRFVGLVESMG
+433 SSFLTRFVGIVESMG
-448 VGT
+448 VGP

>member
-1 MARVEITMP
+1 MP

-21 VEWYKKP
+21 VEWHKKP

-51 SPVGGVVVEILV
+51 SPAGGIVAEILV
-63 EEGSTVDVGTLL
+63 AEGETVDVGTLL
-75 AVIADA
+75 AVIT
-81 DEADAPVSEPAPA
+81 DENEEAPETP
-94 PASEPAPEPV
+94 EPAPEPV
-104 REAPPPAPAVSEPAL
+104 SEAPEPAPEPPAPVAPDPPEPSS
-119 PPDAAPHP
+119 DHD
-127 PPVRITEEAAFAPQ
+127 TEAAAFAPRG
-141 DAAAPKQAAVSE
+141 AAAPKESASD

-160 RSIAEQEGVSEAELQ
+160 RSIAEQEGVSTAELES
-175 AIAGSGRDGRVTKKD
+175 IAGSGRDGRVTKKD
-190 VLAYVASRAAEGA
+190 VLDYVASRSEDGD
-203 GFPEPQPVESA
+203 GFPETQPVEPA
-214 EGPETR
+214 EGPDVR

-264 EAFLKREGAKLTYTP
+264 EAFLEREGAKLTYTP

-293 VLNASVNG
+293 VLNASVDG
-301 DEIVLRDDFH
+301 DEIMLRDDFH
-311 INIAVAV
+311 INIAVAI

-326 VLRNA
+326 VIRNA
-331 GRQSFADLARSVAD
+331 GRQSFADLARSVAN

-352 KRLHPDDLQGGTFT
+352 KKLHPDDLQGGTFT

-375 LKGTPIINQPQV
+375 VKGTPIINQPQV

-399 VVIEDPRLGDVI
+399 VVIEDPKLGDVI
-411 AVRHMAWLS
+411 AVRQMAWLS

-428 DGAMG
+428 DGAMA
-433 SSFLTRFVGLVESMG
+433 SSFLTSFIRIVESMG
-448 VGT
+448 TGS

>member
-21 VEWYKKP
+21 VEWHKKP
-28 GERIEQDETL
+28 GESIEQDETL

-51 SPVGGVVVEILV
+51 SPAGGVVVEILV
-63 EEGSTVDVGTLL
+63 EEGETVDVGTLL
-75 AVIADA
+75 AVIADQ
-81 DEADAPVSEPAPA
+81 DEEAAV
-94 PASEPAPEPV
+94 PAPEPA
-104 REAPPPAPAVSEPAL
+104 REAPQPPEPTASEPPPSLPEPPPA
-119 PPDAAPHP
+119 
-127 PPVRITEEAAFAPQ
+127 RITEEAAFAPAE
-141 DAAAPKQAAVSE
+141 AAAPKQAASE

-160 RSIAEQEGVSEAELQ
+160 RSIAEQEGVSDAEL
-175 AIAGSGRDGRVTKKD
+175 ASIAGSGREGRVTKKD
-190 VLAYVASRAAEGA
+190 VLEYVAARPAEGA
-203 GFPEPQPVESA
+203 GFPEPQAVESA

-227 RKIIAEHMVRSKATS
+227 RQIIAEHMVRSKATS

-249 EVDMTNLVAFIQREK
+249 EVDMTNLVSFIQREK

-293 VLNASVNG
+293 VLNASVSG

-326 VLRNA
+326 VIRNA

-345 VADRARN
+345 VAERARN

-399 VVIEDPRLGDVI
+399 VVIEDPNLGDVI
-411 AVRHMAWLS
+411 AVRSMAWLS

-433 SSFLTRFVGLVESMG
+433 SSFLTRFVGIVESMG
-448 VGT
+448 VGP

>member
-21 VEWYKKP
+21 VEWHKKP

-51 SPVGGVVVEILV
+51 SPAGGVVVEILV
-63 EEGSTVDVGTLL
+63 EEGETVDVGTLL
-75 AVIADA
+75 AVIADK
-81 DEADAPVSEPAPA
+81 DEEAAV
-94 PASEPAPEPV
+94 PAPEPV
-104 REAPPPAPAVSEPAL
+104 REAPQPPEPTASEPPPSSPEPPPA
-119 PPDAAPHP
+119 
-127 PPVRITEEAAFAPQ
+127 RITEEAAFAPPE
-141 DAAAPKQAAVSE
+141 AAAPKQAASE

-160 RSIAEQEGVSEAELQ
+160 RSIAEQEGVSDAEL
-175 AIAGSGRDGRVTKKD
+175 ASIAGSGREGRVTKKD
-190 VLAYVASRAAEGA
+190 VLEYVAARPAEGT
-203 GFPEPQPVESA
+203 GFPEPQAVESA

-227 RKIIAEHMVRSKATS
+227 RQIIAEHMVRSKATS

-249 EVDMTNLVAFIQREK
+249 EVDMTNLVSFIQREK

-293 VLNASVNG
+293 VLNASVSG

-326 VLRNA
+326 VIRNA

-345 VADRARN
+345 VAERARN

-399 VVIEDPRLGDVI
+399 VVIEDPKLGDVI
-411 AVRHMAWLS
+411 AVRSMAWLS

-433 SSFLTRFVGLVESMG
+433 SSFLTRFVGIVESMG
-448 VGT
+448 VGP

>member
-21 VEWYKKP
+21 VEWHKKP

-51 SPVGGVVVEILV
+51 SPAGGVVVEILV
-63 EEGSTVDVGTLL
+63 EEGETVDVGTLL
-75 AVIADA
+75 AVIADQ
-81 DEADAPVSEPAPA
+81 DEEAAI
-94 PASEPAPEPV
+94 PAPEPA
-104 REAPPPAPAVSEPAL
+104 REAPQPPEPTASEPPSPVPEPPPA
-119 PPDAAPHP
+119 
-127 PPVRITEEAAFAPQ
+127 RITEEAAFAPSE
-141 DAAAPKQAAVSE
+141 AAAPKQAASE

-160 RSIAEQEGVSEAELQ
+160 RSIAEQEGVSDAEL
-175 AIAGSGRDGRVTKKD
+175 ASIAGSGREGRVTKKD
-190 VLAYVASRAAEGA
+190 VLEYVAARPAEGA

-227 RKIIAEHMVRSKATS
+227 RQIIAEHMVRSKATA

-249 EVDMTNLVAFIQREK
+249 EVDMTNLVSFIQREK

-293 VLNASVNG
+293 VLNASVSG

-326 VLRNA
+326 VIRNA

-345 VADRARN
+345 VAERARN

-399 VVIEDPRLGDVI
+399 VVIEDPNLGDVI
-411 AVRHMAWLS
+411 AVRSMAWLS

-433 SSFLTRFVGLVESMG
+433 SSFLTRFVGIVESMG
-448 VGT
+448 VGP